1 MTSDTQISSS
11 KTSRTAIQIAIAG
24 IFLFAAL
31 DAAMKGLSLEVGVFT
46 TLFARVLIGTFLS
59 AVLYFFKWQGKPTTK
74 AIKLHALRAIL
85 SAFIALM
92 FFWGLVRVPLAQ
104 AIGLTFIAPLIALYL
119 AAVLLKE
126 NVTGSA
132 IKGSVIALA
141 GVFVVIG
148 GKFNIGTDLESILGT
163 IAILLAAAGYAYYL
177 IIQRMQALV
186 ASPFEVAFFQ
196 NFFVAIVLL
205 PAMPMFFSM
214 PMERNIWGGLFV
226 AAALAIGSVILMSA
240 AYRRA
245 ETRELIV
252 IEYTAFVWAV
262 LFGWLLFSESVSFAT
277 FIGTGCIIFGCL
289 FSTDRV
295 RLPWTVIN

>member
-1 MTSDTQISSS
+1 MTSEIHCSSC
-11 KTSRTAIQIAIAG
+11 KTTRTAIQIAIVG
-24 IFLFAAL
+24 IALFAAL

-46 TLFARVLIGTFLS
+46 AMFSRVLIGTILS
-59 AVLYFFKWQGKPTTK
+59 GILYFFAWETKPTSK
-74 AIKLHALRAIL
+74 ALKLHGLRAVL
-85 SAFIALM
+85 SALIALM

-104 AIGLTFIAPLIALYL
+104 AVGLTFIAPLIALYL
-119 AAVLLKE
+119 AAILLKE
-126 NVTGSA
+126 NITSRA
-132 IKGSVIALA
+132 IKGSLIALA

-148 GKFNIGTDLESILGT
+148 GKIRIGTDLQSILGT
-163 IAILLAAAGYAYYL
+163 GAILLAATGYAYYL
-177 IIQRMQALV
+177 IIQRIQALV

-289 FSTDRV
+289 FSADRV
-295 RLPWTVIN
+295 RLPWTGIN

>member
-1 MTSDTQISSS
+1 MTSDTHISSS
-11 KTSRTAIQIAIAG
+11 EMSRIAIQIAIAG

-46 TLFARVLIGTFLS
+46 TLFARVLIGTLLS
-59 AVLYFFKWQGKPTTK
+59 AVLYFFKWKGKPTIK

-104 AIGLTFIAPLIALYL
+104 AVGLTFIAPLIALYL

-126 NVTGSA
+126 NITGRA
-132 IKGSVIALA
+132 VKGSVIALA

-148 GKFNIGTDLESILGT
+148 GKFHIGTDLESILGT
-163 IAILLAAAGYAYYL
+163 VAILLAAAGYAYYL

-205 PAMPMFFSM
+205 PAMPIFFTM
-214 PMERNIWGGLFV
+214 PTDRDIWAGLFI
-226 AAALAIGSVILMSA
+226 AAVLAIGSVLLMSA

-262 LFGWLLFSESVSFAT
+262 LFGWLLFSESVSATT
-277 FIGTGCIIFGCL
+277 FIGTGCIIFGCV
-289 FSTDRV
+289 FSSDRV
-295 RLPWTVIN
+295 VLPWNKAV